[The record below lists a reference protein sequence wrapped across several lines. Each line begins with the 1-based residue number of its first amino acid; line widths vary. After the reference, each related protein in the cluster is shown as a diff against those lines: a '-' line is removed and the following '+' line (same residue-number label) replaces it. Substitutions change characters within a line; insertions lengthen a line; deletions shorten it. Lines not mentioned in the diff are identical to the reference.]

1 VRRFILSSSQQY
13 QRHLSS
19 PIHRSLGRFM
29 IVTQSNK
36 QVNDRFHLMF
46 VSLNPQVCSLT
57 TVKMEEDFVP
67 IGESDESTH
76 AGLNESCGLIA
87 S

>member
-1 VRRFILSSSQQY
+1 ML
-13 QRHLSS
+13 
-19 PIHRSLGRFM
+19 
-29 IVTQSNK
+29 T
-36 QVNDRFHLMF
+36 F

-67 IGESDESTH
+67 IGESDESMPDSTK
-76 AGLNESCGLIA
+76 AVAFSA